1 MPVDVALLD
10 LRLRRRAIVGYTI
23 GIAVYVFVVV
33 ALYPAFK
40 DATSLN
46 DLTEGDPTL
55 GALFGLTGSLTST
68 SGWLNAN
75 IYANFLP
82 LVILLLTIGY
92 GAACLAGQDEDG
104 TLSLVVTLPQSR
116 RAILAQKL
124 ATLVLQALPVALATL
139 LLVLAGRNFDLKL
152 SAGALVGTTVG
163 VLLLGID
170 FGLLALLVGALTGS
184 RGAALGITSGV
195 AAASYLVSSLA
206 PVTHWIH
213 PLRVASLFYWSVGND
228 QLVRG
233 LSTGSAAVLVC
244 VAVALII
251 AAALAFDR
259 LDVH

>member
-10 LRLRRRAIVGYTI
+10 LRLRRRATIGYTL
-23 GIAVYVFVVV
+23 GIAAYVFVIV

-40 DATSLN
+40 DETSLN
-46 DLTEGDPTL
+46 DLTNGDPTL
-55 GALFGLTGSLTST
+55 GALFGLTGSLTSP

-92 GAACLAGQDEDG
+92 GAACVAGQDEDG

-116 RAILAQKL
+116 RAILGQKI
-124 ATLVLQALPVALATL
+124 ATLVLQALPVAVATL
-139 LLVLAGRNFDLKL
+139 LLVLVGRTFDLDL
-152 SAGALVGTTVG
+152 GAGALVGTTLG

-170 FGLLALLVGALTGS
+170 FGLLALLIGVLTGS
-184 RGAALGITSGV
+184 RGAALGGTSAV

-213 PLRVASLFYWSVGND
+213 PMRAASLFYWSVGND
-228 QLVRG
+228 QLARG
-233 LSTGSAAVLVC
+233 LSTGSTAVLAC
-244 VAVALII
+244 VGVVLAVAS
-251 AAALAFDR
+251 ALAFDR